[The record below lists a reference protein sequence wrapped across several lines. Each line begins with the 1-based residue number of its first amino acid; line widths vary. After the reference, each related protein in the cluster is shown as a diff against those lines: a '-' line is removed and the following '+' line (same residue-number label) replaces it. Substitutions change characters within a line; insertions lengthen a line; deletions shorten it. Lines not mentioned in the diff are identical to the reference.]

1 MTQQIVARQIYR
13 WCPIAVL
20 LLVVGLAG
28 IRLGSEKAQAEVRK
42 TAPRAAFQS
51 GSERSEQILRE
62 ISQTLKSIDGRL
74 QRLEKVVTLPQ
85 P

>member
-1 MTQQIVARQIYR
+1 MTQQIVVRQIYR

-20 LLVVGLAG
+20 LLVVGLVG
-28 IRLGSEKAQAEVRK
+28 VRLGSETHAEVRK
-42 TAPRAAFQS
+42 NAPRAAFQS

-74 QRLEKVVTLPQ
+74 QRLEKVATMPQ